1 MKRKNWPIVIML
13 FAGAI
18 TSIVTFVRGM
28 EMVEKL
34 LWLLLTLLIFYGLG
48 CLLVNVMNSFDK
60 ENERK
65 LQEEK
70 KKAAEEEKQA
80 QEQKEEK

>member
-18 TSIVTFVRGM
+18 TSIVTFVRGIAM
-28 EMVEKL
+28 TEKL
-34 LWLLLTLLIFYGLG
+34 LWLLITLIIFYGLG
-48 CLLVNVMNSFDK
+48 CLLANVMNSFDK

-65 LQEEK
+65 LQEEMK
-70 KKAAEEEKQA
+70 KAEEEKQA
-80 QEQKEEK
+80 QVQKEEK

>member
-13 FAGAI
+13 LAGAI
-18 TSIVTFVRGM
+18 TSIVTFIRGVA
-28 EMVEKL
+28 MVEKL
-34 LWLLLTLLIFYGLG
+34 LWLLITLVVFYGLG

-70 KKAAEEEKQA
+70 KDDNVLANYEGKYHII
-80 QEQKEEK
+80 

>member
-1 MKRKNWPIVIML
+1 MKRRNWPIVIML
-13 FAGAI
+13 IAGAI
-18 TSIVTFVRGM
+18 TSIVTFLRGM
-28 EMVEKL
+28 AMVEKL
-34 LWLLLTLLIFYGLG
+34 LWLLITLVLFYGLG
-48 CLLVNVMNSFDK
+48 CLLVNVMNSFDE

-80 QEQKEEK
+80 QEQKEEN